1 MQLDTGGNKFTHF
14 SLNRRRSRYTRET
27 SMANEEMLVLNKLL
41 QEIEDLKLGLDP
53 NVLSGWYQKIA
64 SEAKAEA
71 PSHLVDSIDV
81 IQDPILP
88 MKFEFKTSR
97 RAIEYVIDAIDRNLD
112 GMPLA
117 TRLYFQK
124 LSELIQGEALR

>member
-1 MQLDTGGNKFTHF
+1 
-14 SLNRRRSRYTRET
+14 
-27 SMANEEMLVLNKLL
+27 MLVLNKLL
-41 QEIEDLKLGLDP
+41 QEIEDLKSGLEP
-53 NVLSGWYQKIA
+53 AVLSGWYHKIA
-64 SEAKAEA
+64 GDARAEA

-97 RAIEYVIDAIDRNLD
+97 RAVKYVIEAIDANL
-112 GMPLA
+112 GAMPMA

-124 LSELIQGEALR
+124 LSEIIQAETLR

>member
-1 MQLDTGGNKFTHF
+1 MVV
-14 SLNRRRSRYTRET
+14 LNR
-27 SMANEEMLVLNKLL
+27 LL

-53 NVLSGWYQKIA
+53 NVLSGWYQRIA
-64 SEAKAEA
+64 DDARSEA
-71 PSHLVDSIDV
+71 PGHLTDSIDV

-97 RAIEYVIDAIDRNLD
+97 RAIRYVIEAIERNLD
-112 GMPLA
+112 AMPLA

-124 LSELIQGEALR
+124 LSELIQAEALR

>member
-1 MQLDTGGNKFTHF
+1 MV
-14 SLNRRRSRYTRET
+14 
-27 SMANEEMLVLNKLL
+27 VLNKLL

-64 SEAKAEA
+64 SDARSEA
-71 PSHLVDSIDV
+71 PSHLTDSIGA

-97 RAIEYVIDAIDRNLD
+97 RAIRYVIDAIDRNLD
-112 GMPLA
+112 AMPMA

-124 LSELIQGEALR
+124 LSELIQAEALR